1 MSYFSPPHEVAELT
15 HRSEGLPDAS
25 APRPRGTEWVRL
37 LAMGFVRDA
46 HFYRRV
52 PTDVS
57 EATKSGGLVSIFA
70 FVTIVWL
77 VLAQFNESYST
88 KRTTQLKLDRNS
100 NGGEI
105 RINFNLTMHHLPC
118 QYASLHLAD
127 HVGSHKMGGAR
138 NVHKVRLSRSGAAL
152 GMFEPHKY
160 NQADDKASGM
170 AGHVFPWHKKEHTQV
185 RRCAALPVALAP
197 PI

>member
-1 MSYFSPPHEVAELT
+1 MERATRSGKLLVVEDDDIVRSVLGRLFSPPHEVAELT
-15 HRSEGLPDAS
+15 HRSEGLPEAS

-88 KRTTQLKLDRNS
+88 KRTTQLKLDRN
-100 NGGEI
+100 
-105 RINFNLTMHHLPC
+105 
-118 QYASLHLAD
+118 
-127 HVGSHKMGGAR
+127 
-138 NVHKVRLSRSGAAL
+138 
-152 GMFEPHKY
+152 
-160 NQADDKASGM
+160 
-170 AGHVFPWHKKEHTQV
+170 
-185 RRCAALPVALAP
+185 
-197 PI
+197 